1 MSSSILL
8 GGRAAHRI
16 YSALARHRAFVVTV
30 LVLAAVAGGVAATTM
45 RIDMS
50 FRPVFTNDAEELA
63 ATAEF
68 EETFGEVGFND
79 LFVMA
84 DVGDAADPDRLLQ
97 THELAERL
105 KALPHFLT
113 VRDPLTFPYYDADG
127 GLHPAGA
134 LAEVAAAD
142 SPQMRA
148 DIVRSVMES
157 APARRTVFGD
167 GGELVG
173 VTVSLDLAPDE
184 FDRWRDVVTEFRATV
199 DDWSQET
206 GIDTQV
212 TGYPE
217 VEQVYATEVLISVLR
232 GIAVLLV
239 VMLVILF
246 AFFRKVRD
254 VIVCLAGVT
263 LSVPLVLGTMTV
275 LDQPFSIVNSQVLT
289 LVLIVGIAEALHHQ
303 QEYRRRR
310 EAGRDHLT
318 ANREAFTVLGW
329 PALTTGLATL
339 AGFVALAPAGMDAIS
354 SFGLCTAAGVM
365 IVYVTNWITVPALIH
380 LFYRKA
386 PASEFRERPKITWTL
401 RVLARADTLLQRRP
415 RTVVVAFLAATA
427 VLGVMGAQG
436 LSVNQKVN
444 EELQSDHPALAAQT
458 TYEHSFTGFL
468 GPALQ
473 ITPGSGSVIG
483 QERELSAFVDRLC
496 AMPEVRYVASPLD
509 LVPQPTVPVSSDG
522 GGCARQ
528 PGDLRIALAARAGQ
542 AGPALQPFARALITE
557 TGDAAAVVI
566 RVPDIGTENSLP
578 FVERV
583 REAAD
588 ATMPDAT
595 VVPVGSWWLAQQGMH
610 DLSFEMMLSAVTA
623 LALVLPI
630 IWVAV
635 RHRKLF
641 LAGVVPAVLPVF
653 ATLGFMG
660 AMGISVRIGT
670 AMILAIALGLA
681 ADDTIHLSVRIRER
695 VQAGAD
701 PGSAV
706 RATLLRAGRPA
717 SFSSYVLIGGFASMT
732 ASSLN
737 ALQEMGMVAAFA
749 MSFALLTDLLLGPA
763 LYLLLARRAARRRPV
778 PVPRLSPA
786 LPQLTEV
793 KA

>member
-1 MSSSILL
+1 MLL
-8 GGRAAHRI
+8 AGRAAHRI

-30 LVLAAVAGGVAATTM
+30 LILAAVAGGVAAVNM

-68 EETFGEVGFND
+68 EKTFGEVGFND

-84 DVGDAADPDRLLQ
+84 DVGNAADPDRLLQ
-97 THELAERL
+97 IHELAERL

-142 SPQMRA
+142 SPQVRA
-148 DIVRSVMES
+148 DIVRSLMEA
-157 APARRTVFGD
+157 APARRTAFGD

-184 FDRWRDVVTEFRATV
+184 FDRWREAVTDFRTIV
-199 DDWSQET
+199 DDWSEET
-206 GIDTQV
+206 GIATQV

-263 LSVPLVLGTMTV
+263 LSVPLILGIMTV

-354 SFGLCTAAGVM
+354 SFGLCTAAGVV

-386 PASEFRERPKITWTL
+386 PASEFRERSKITWTL
-401 RVLARADTLLQRRP
+401 RVLARADTLLQSRP
-415 RTVVVAFLAATA
+415 RTVVLAFLAVTA

-473 ITPGSGSVIG
+473 ITPDSGSVIG
-483 QERELSAFVDRLC
+483 QERELGAFVDRLC

-509 LVPQPTVPVSSDG
+509 LVPQPTVPVSSD

-557 TGDAAAVVI
+557 TGNSAAVVI

-588 ATMPDAT
+588 ETMPDAT

-630 IWVAV
+630 IWVAI

-660 AMGISVRIGT
+660 VTGISVRIGT

-732 ASSLN
+732 ASSLI
-737 ALQEMGMVAAFA
+737 ALQEMGLIAAFA

-778 PVPRLSPA
+778 PVPLLSPA
-786 LPQLTEV
+786 PPRLTEV